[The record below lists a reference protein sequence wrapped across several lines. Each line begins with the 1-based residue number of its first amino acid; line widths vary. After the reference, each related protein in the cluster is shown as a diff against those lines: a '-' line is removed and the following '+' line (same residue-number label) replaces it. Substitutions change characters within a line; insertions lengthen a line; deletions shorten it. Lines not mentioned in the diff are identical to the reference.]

1 MTQHARHLSIL
12 VLILLLAA
20 ATRITNVGSWP
31 LWTDEGWSI
40 WATDGSQL
48 DVVFDN
54 LAHDRHPP
62 LYFAALWG
70 WRSLAGDSPLALRY
84 ISIAAGLL
92 TVAVAY
98 RIGAD
103 VFSRRAGLY
112 AALLLAVLPIAVYY
126 SQEVRHYGAF
136 VLFVLLS
143 WLCFLRFQK
152 YPTFGK
158 WLGYILGLTAAF
170 YTLYF
175 AVLPLAVQVVVG
187 LVWGWR
193 LRNTGTHP
201 RYKKPF
207 FWLIGAW
214 VVTAVLY
221 LPWLWVIATIQFPTL
236 TTGIGNLP
244 GTYAATLANIP
255 PLGELL
261 LSTQWALLLGLGAL
275 AVWAIYNTSTQ
286 PEFRRDGIHA
296 VRLPQQGAV
305 VLGGVGLLVAMFI
318 LSYRFNLLSGRTL
331 VFLVPMLVVVCGYGA
346 SLLETPRHEG
356 WRRTEPAKVADVG
369 EGVRVQPLSPS
380 RLVTPANLLLG
391 AWLLVTLASPTVIQP
406 RIDSDTAAGIVAEDY
421 AAGDLIVLE
430 TGWDDNAFAY
440 QLRRVLPEAEIV
452 RTITRA
458 DIYSDQKDLLPALM
472 PQLDSHRRVWVVQWL
487 QAPQIMNAL
496 DSGTAG
502 YQPVIRRELPVNADY
517 RQRFGDSVIQ
527 MVLYEKPILDAQSWQ
542 FGDLFTLRDA
552 LAPTQAHTG
561 ERLPIDLWWSVTAQP
576 TLDYSVGVFLL
587 DSSGAVRVDHNGAPS
602 DKPTTIWTADD
613 LYFDRHTL
621 TLPPDLPAG
630 RYSLVVKVYWYGDN
644 EALPVDGQPFATIG
658 EIEVQ

>member
-1 MTQHARHLSIL
+1 MIQPARHLSII

-31 LWTDEGWSI
+31 VWTDEGWSI
-40 WATDGSQL
+40 WATDGSRL
-48 DVVFDN
+48 DTVLNN

-92 TVAVAY
+92 TIAVAY

-103 VFSRRAGLY
+103 VFGRRAGLY
-112 AALLLAVLPIAVYY
+112 AALILAVLPVAVYY

-158 WLGYILGLTAAF
+158 WLGYIASLTLAF

-175 AVLPLAVQVVVG
+175 AVLPLAVQGVVG
-187 LVWGWR
+187 LVGAWR
-193 LRNTGTHP
+193 T
-201 RYKKPF
+201 YKKCDLAGRPYSKLLL
-207 FWLIGAW
+207 WLLGAW
-214 VVTAVLY
+214 LVTGILY

-244 GTYAATLANIP
+244 GTYEATLANIP

-261 LSTQWALLLGLGAL
+261 LGRQWALLLGLGAL
-275 AVWAIYNTSTQ
+275 AVWQRKKFAQ
-286 PEFRRDGIHA
+286 W
-296 VRLPQQGAV
+296 AV
-305 VLGGVGLLVAMFI
+305 VLGGVGLLVAMFV
-318 LSYRFNLLSGRTL
+318 LSYRFNLLSSRTL
-331 VFLVPMLVVVCGYGA
+331 VFLVPMLVIVCGYGA
-346 SLLETPRHEG
+346 SLLEAPRPEG
-356 WRRTEPAKVADVG
+356 EG
-369 EGVRVQPLSPS
+369 LGVRVFRTS
-380 RLVTPANLLLG
+380 RFANILLG
-391 AWLLVTLASPTVIQP
+391 AWVLVTLASPTVIQP
-406 RIDSDTAAGIVAEDY
+406 RIDSDVTAKLVAEDY

-472 PQLDSHRRVWVVQWL
+472 PRLEARRRVWVVQWL

-496 DSGTAG
+496 EAGTLG
-502 YQPVIRRELPVNADY
+502 YRPVIRRELPVNADY

-527 MVLYEKPILDAQSWQ
+527 MVLYEKPVLDVQTWQ
-542 FGDLFTLRDA
+542 FGELFTLRDA
-552 LAPTQAHTG
+552 LAPTQAYAG
-561 ERLPIDLWWSVTAQP
+561 ERLPVDLWWSVTEPP

-587 DSSGAVRVDHNGAPS
+587 DSSGAVRADHNGAPS
-602 DKPTTIWTADD
+602 DQPTTQWTTDG

-621 TLPPDLPAG
+621 NLPTDLPAG

>member
-1 MTQHARHLSIL
+1 MTQPARHLSIL

-31 LWTDEGWSI
+31 VWTDEGWSI
-40 WATDGSQL
+40 WATDGSHL
-48 DVVFDN
+48 DTVLDN

-70 WRSLAGDSPLALRY
+70 WRAVAGDSLLALRC

-103 VFSRRAGLY
+103 VFGRRAGLY

-136 VLFVLLS
+136 VLFVALS
-143 WLCFLRFQK
+143 WLFFLRFQK

-158 WLGYILGLTAAF
+158 WLGYILSLTAAF

-175 AVLPLAVQVVVG
+175 AVLPLAVHVAVG
-187 LVWGWR
+187 IVWGWQTVKKGGLAGR
-193 LRNTGTHP
+193 PYR
-201 RYKKPF
+201 KPF
-207 FWLIGAW
+207 LWLIGAW

-261 LSTQWALLLGLGAL
+261 LGTQWALLLGLGAL
-275 AVWAIYNTSTQ
+275 AVWGIYNTPTQ

-296 VRLPQQGAV
+296 VRLPLQWAV
-305 VLGGVGLLVAMFI
+305 LLGGVGLLVAMFV

-331 VFLVPMLVVVCGYGA
+331 VFLVPLLVVVCGCGA
-346 SLLETPRHEG
+346 SLLEAPRPEG
-356 WRRTEPAKVADVG
+356 YPQTEPAKIADVG
-369 EGVRVQPLSPS
+369 LGVRV
-380 RLVTPANLLLG
+380 LLT
-391 AWLLVTLASPTVIQP
+391 AWVLVTLATPTVIQP
-406 RIDSDTAAGIVAEDY
+406 RIDSDTAAAIVAEDY

-496 DSGTAG
+496 EAGTAG

-527 MVLYEKPILDAQSWQ
+527 MVLYEKPVLDAQMGQ
-542 FGDLFTLRDA
+542 FGELFTLRDV
-552 LAPTQAHTG
+552 LAPTQAQAG
-561 ERLPIDLWWSVTAQP
+561 ERLPIDLWWSVTEPP

-602 DKPTTIWTADD
+602 DKPTTGWTTDG

-621 TLPPDLPAG
+621 TLPADLPAG

>member
-1 MTQHARHLSIL
+1 MTQPARHLSIL

-20 ATRITNVGSWP
+20 ATRITYVGSWP
-31 LWTDEGWSI
+31 VWTDEGWSI
-40 WATDGSQL
+40 WATDDARL
-48 DVVFDN
+48 DTVLDN

-84 ISIAAGLL
+84 LSIAAGIL

-98 RIGAD
+98 RIGTG
-103 VFSRRAGLY
+103 VFGRRAGKY

-136 VLFVLLS
+136 ILFVMLS
-143 WLCFLRFQK
+143 WLFFLRFLR
-152 YPTFGK
+152 YPTFGI
-158 WLGYILGLTAAF
+158 WLGYIVSLTLAF

-175 AVLPLAVQVVVG
+175 AVLPLAVQVIVG
-187 LVWGWR
+187 LVWRFNKDSR
-193 LRNTGTHP
+193 LHN
-201 RYKKPF
+201 KPKW
-207 FWLIGAW
+207 WLVAAW
-214 VVTAVLY
+214 VVTGILY

-255 PLGELL
+255 ALGELL
-261 LSTQWALLLGLGAL
+261 LGTQWALLLGLGAL
-275 AVWAIYNTSTQ
+275 AVWGVYNTPTH

-296 VRLPQQGAV
+296 VRLPQQWAV

-346 SLLETPRHEG
+346 SLLDTSNDIS
-356 WRRTEPAKVADVG
+356 TVG
-369 EGVRVQPLSPS
+369 EGLRPSRSVPLSAK
-380 RLVTPANLLLG
+380 RAGLLLG
-391 AWLLVTLASPTVIQP
+391 AWVLVTLATPTVIQP
-406 RIDSDTAAGIVAEDY
+406 RIDSDTAAGIVAQDY

-496 DSGTAG
+496 EAGSAG

-527 MVLYEKPILDAQSWQ
+527 MVLYEKPLLDVRSWQ

-552 LAPTQAHTG
+552 LAPTQARAG
-561 ERLPIDLWWSVTAQP
+561 ERLPIDLWWSVAEPP

-602 DKPTTIWTADD
+602 DKPTTQWTTDG

-644 EALPVDGQPFATIG
+644 EALPVDWQPFATIG